1 MRHPFL
7 FFSPRSQ
14 YSACLPARTPL
25 PQPRPMQPS
34 AENQDTADRTA
45 DPAAGG
51 PTGGLRLPDLGSQRI
66 LARRRAASRQ
76 RSASQANPAPGV
88 LDCGGHRACNSATR
102 RDRFQRVRLRRP
114 RRRNAQRH
122 GRDPGHHQRRRGFG
136 GGVAHLPENG
146 TYLTGGGLN
155 VLGHQ
160 YDGVT
165 LRVDGRV
172 TIPGPT
178 AQPPWSTPEQCGTAE
193 HVKGSGGMFFFCFFF
208 MCDETNVR
216 TRASRWPRCSLPP
229 FLPPSFLIVYPRNVS
244 AWQSVYPRTPSGV
257 DPGPHA
263 GIPRSLCSVLLVM
276 NVDMFTLSG
285 HGSFTGFLFDEHSGT
300 SSFRNIFIVCV
311 LC

>member
-1 MRHPFL
+1 MCAVAAAGAPVTAPAAATVPVTVPL
-7 FFSPRSQ
+7 AGTVFSVFDFG
-14 YSACLPARTPL
+14 AHGDGTH
-25 PQPRPMQPS
+25 
-34 AENQDTADRTA
+34 NDTAAIQATIN
-45 DPAAGG
+45 AA
-51 PTGGLRLPDLGSQRI
+51 
-66 LARRRAASRQ
+66 AAS
-76 RSASQANPAPGV
+76 
-88 LDCGGHRACNSATR
+88 
-102 RDRFQRVRLRRP
+102 
-114 RRRNAQRH
+114 
-122 GRDPGHHQRRRGFG
+122 G

-193 HVKGSGGMFFFCFFF
+193 HVKGSGGM
-208 MCDETNVR
+208 CDETNVSGGS
-216 TRASRWPRCSLPP
+216 APRGCSSP
-229 FLPPSFLIVYPRNVS
+229 FLPPSFLIVCPRNVS
-244 AWQSVYPRTPSGV
+244 AWQSVHTRTPSGV

-300 SSFRNIFIVCV
+300 SSFGNIFFICATLNWTCVGIHRCRVPSSPVCA
-311 LC
+311 

>member
-1 MRHPFL
+1 MACVYQTWDPNASSLVEGRHPSAGRPAKPTPPPESSTAAATVPVTVPL
-7 FFSPRSQ
+7 AGTVFSVFDFG
-14 YSACLPARTPL
+14 AHGDGTH
-25 PQPRPMQPS
+25 
-34 AENQDTADRTA
+34 NDTAAIQATIN
-45 DPAAGG
+45 AA
-51 PTGGLRLPDLGSQRI
+51 
-66 LARRRAASRQ
+66 AAS
-76 RSASQANPAPGV
+76 
-88 LDCGGHRACNSATR
+88 
-102 RDRFQRVRLRRP
+102 
-114 RRRNAQRH
+114 
-122 GRDPGHHQRRRGFG
+122 G

-193 HVKGSGGMFFFCFFF
+193 HVKGSGGMF

-229 FLPPSFLIVYPRNVS
+229 FLPPSFLIVHPRNVS